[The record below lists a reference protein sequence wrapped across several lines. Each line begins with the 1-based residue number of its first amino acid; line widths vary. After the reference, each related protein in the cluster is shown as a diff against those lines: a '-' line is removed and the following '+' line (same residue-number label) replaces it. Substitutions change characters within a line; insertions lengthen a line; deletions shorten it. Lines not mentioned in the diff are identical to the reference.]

1 MLMLGSEVL
10 AAARRRHCAIL
21 GMTTYTL
28 ESTRAI
34 CEAAEEVGVP
44 VILQAGAGSFGGVGR
59 DLVAAAALAGARHA
73 TIPVGVHL
81 DHSRDVA
88 EIRYCIGL
96 GYTSVMI
103 DGSRLAFAENVAL
116 TKAVVTEAHR
126 VGVWVEAELGA
137 LEGNEESSSVAA
149 AGEFTDPAQAAEFV
163 QETGVDALAVAI
175 GSVHGFTTQP
185 VRLDIR
191 RLEVLASLITV
202 PLVLH
207 GTSGLGL
214 TDVTDAIERGV
225 AKVNINAELRREYL
239 STLAKAIDVSDD
251 DVGRVQRLVTA
262 AMKKVAVRRLLAFTR
277 RSGPDEGC
285 WWSR

>member
-1 MLMLGSEVL
+1 MLGSEVL
-10 AAARRRHCAIL
+10 AAARRRRCAIV

-44 VILQAGAGSFGGVGR
+44 VILQAGSGSFGGVGR

-73 TIPVGVHL
+73 TTPVGVHL

-96 GYTSVMI
+96 GYTSVMV

-116 TKAVVTEAHR
+116 TKAVVTEGHR
-126 VGVWVEAELGA
+126 AGVWVEAELGA
-137 LEGNEESSSVAA
+137 LEGNEESSSVTA
-149 AGEFTDPAQAAEFV
+149 AGELTDPTQAAEFV

-175 GSVHGFTTQP
+175 GNVHGFTTQP

-191 RLEVLASLITV
+191 RLEVLAGLITV

-214 TDVTDAIERGV
+214 TDVTDAIECGV

-262 AMKKVAVRRLLAFTR
+262 AMKEVAVRRLLAFTG
-277 RSGPDEGC
+277 RSGPNDGC